1 MFPPCREV
9 SATLTPA
16 HLGFPPKVL
25 DGLGELRHVPL
36 ELAADLGRIPV
47 GPSSLHEG
55 PAGERVAGCGEAAL
69 AAAFAPGGLTGG
81 ESPRAHERSRVLA
94 TGEVAE
100 RSDEG
105 DGHHE
110 LEAAHGLE
118 RLDDGG
124 QAPSLDLLPAFG
136 LETLEPCLMCRNG
149 AAVLLEAHRL
159 GGRGTDHF
167 RQPAPMGGP
176 PGGAALIPAVLAPQE
191 GLQPVLGGL
200 AIPDRLRTRAGP
212 VADRLVLDRRDRDR
226 RQSTGPHQPGEL
238 GGVASIG
245 VDAVARLLRDPGGGH
260 DPAEPC
266 RAAEIAIKPGPAGPS
281 FVDEDQRLGFR
292 GELADTRVEVALA
305 GADGARLAG
314 FGVDVTEEAVVRELV
329 EKILAQHGRLDVLV
343 NTVGGYAGGTKLWE
357 LETKAFDQMLALN
370 LRSGY
375 VLSRAAVG
383 AMLKKGRGAIINVAS
398 KAAIDHAAGAAA
410 YATSKSAAVALLDS
424 LAADLKGSGIR
435 VNSILP
441 SIIDTE
447 ANRKAMPAAD
457 FSKWPKPEEIA
468 RVILFLCSDDA
479 SVIRGAAIP
488 VYGDS

>member
-1 MFPPCREV
+1 MSGKFHE
-9 SATLTPA
+9 
-16 HLGFPPKVL
+16 KVIL
-25 DGLGELRHVPL
+25 VAGGTGGLGRVVS
-36 ELAADLGRIPV
+36 LAFLV
-47 GPSSLHEG
+47 EG
-55 PAGERVAGCGEAAL
+55 AKVVVTYRKQE
-69 AAAFAPGGLTGG
+69 
-81 ESPRAHERSRVLA
+81 
-94 TGEVAE
+94 
-100 RSDEG
+100 
-105 DGHHE
+105 E
-110 LEAAHGLE
+110 LEALK
-118 RLDDGG
+118 
-124 QAPSLDLLPAFG
+124 
-136 LETLEPCLMCRNG
+136 
-149 AAVLLEAHRL
+149 
-159 GGRGTDHF
+159 
-167 RQPAPMGGP
+167 
-176 PGGAALIPAVLAPQE
+176 
-191 GLQPVLGGL
+191 
-200 AIPDRLRTRAGP
+200 
-212 VADRLVLDRRDRDR
+212 
-226 RQSTGPHQPGEL
+226 
-238 GGVASIG
+238 
-245 VDAVARLLRDPGGGH
+245 
-260 DPAEPC
+260 
-266 RAAEIAIKPGPAGPS
+266 IA
-281 FVDEDQRLGFR
+281 
-292 GELADTRVEVALA
+292 A

-370 LRSGY
+370 LRSAY

-410 YATSKSAAVALLDS
+410 YAASKSAAVALLDS